1 MAVDQATRHE
11 PVRGLPNAPVR
22 MIRGNLDD
30 VPQHDVPSGY
40 SIRWYEPGDDLHWRR
55 IHVECE
61 GYEDISRTLFADE
74 FGDDQEALRQRMGFI
89 CRADGLPVA
98 TNAAWFGE
106 FKGRI
111 WGRIH
116 WVATSRKE
124 QSAGISKPLMT
135 TVCNRLLD
143 LGHENAYLTTNS
155 RRLRAILFYHGFGFR
170 PDWNT
175 KEEEETWRVVSEK
188 ATEAG
193 RRIEL

>member
-74 FGDDQEALRQRMGFI
+74 FGNGSLVWGDLRVLN
-89 CRADGLPVA
+89 DLPEVRE
-98 TNAAWFGE
+98 T
-106 FKGRI
+106 
-111 WGRIH
+111 
-116 WVATSRKE
+116 VKE
-124 QSAGISKPLMT
+124 QLK
-135 TVCNRLLD
+135 V
-143 LGHENAYLTTNS
+143 
-155 RRLRAILFYHGFGFR
+155 
-170 PDWNT
+170 
-175 KEEEETWRVVSEK
+175 WREK
-188 ATEAG
+188 M
-193 RRIEL
+193 